1 VITTT
6 HDESQVELAFALDHH
21 GGLVMPPLYRVID
34 EFDPIRVLVQVSPTT
49 DENLREHLDAQLL
62 EMQSNR
68 GRTRKTVVVI
78 DASLGTRPTPL
89 QRKMQADWINE
100 HRELLATTCLG
111 VAFVI
116 PSPLVRGALTAI
128 FWIAQMPI
136 PHTVHGSLASAIEWA
151 GGRLAAVDVDL
162 PAPLR
167 VHGAAA
173 LAVEVAAAR
182 GG

>member
-1 VITTT
+1 M
-6 HDESQVELAFALDHH
+6 Q
-21 GGLVMPPLYRVID
+21 PLYRVID
-34 EFDPIRVLVQVSPTT
+34 EFDPLRVLVQVTPTT
-49 DENLREHLDAQLL
+49 DENLRDHLDAQLI
-62 EMQSNR
+62 EMRANR
-68 GRTRKTVVVI
+68 ERRRKTVVVI
-78 DASLGTRPTPL
+78 DASLGLRPTPT

-100 HRELLATTCLG
+100 HRELLAATCLG
-111 VAFVI
+111 IAFVI

-128 FWIAQMPI
+128 FWIAQLPI
-136 PHTVHGSLASAIEWA
+136 PHTVHGTLASAIDWA
-151 GGRLAAVDVDL
+151 AARLAAVDVDL

>member
-1 VITTT
+1 M
-6 HDESQVELAFALDHH
+6 Q
-21 GGLVMPPLYRVID
+21 PLYRVID
-34 EFDPIRVLVQVSPTT
+34 EFDPIRVLVQVSTTT
-49 DENLREHLDAQLL
+49 DDNLREHLDAQLL
-62 EMQSNR
+62 EMQTNR
-68 GRTRKTVVVI
+68 DRMRKTVVVI
-78 DASLGTRPTPL
+78 DASLGMRPTPV

-100 HRELLATTCLG
+100 HRELLAATCLG

-136 PHTVHGSLASAIEWA
+136 PHTVHGTLASAIEWA